1 MKTPYRILKLRSG
14 EEIITKIASQTKDK
28 LIIERPMIFMTR
40 VMIDP
45 YSGKQKE
52 LTVLKDWLS
61 NTNEIQTKI
70 PKDFIATFLIP
81 DRDVIELYS
90 LEKEKE
96 DVNTEVKRKII
107 DTSVDD
113 IKSRMKN
120 SVEFSEEQLEEVLK
134 MMKDQYLNNPDM
146 LDDMINDDDDEEYDI
161 SNEVELTP
169 QMKNFI
175 TLTMFIP
182 PEALIPMVNAGML
195 DPRDIKDLINSLT
208 NNDHNYIGDD
218 KKRQQEED
226 FGNSWKDW
234 SPDIKDYF
242 K

>member
-28 LIIERPMIFMTR
+28 LVIERSMIFITR
-40 VMIDP
+40 IMIDP

-81 DRDVIELYS
+81 DIDVVELYS

-96 DVNTEVKRKII
+96 DVNTEVRRQII
-107 DTSVDD
+107 DTSSDD
-113 IKSRMKN
+113 IKKEMKDPI
-120 SVEFSEEQLEEVLK
+120 SFSDEKLEEALK
-134 MMKDQYLNNPDM
+134 MMKDQYLNDPEM
-146 LDDMINDDDDEEYDI
+146 LDDMINDEDVEFEDE
-161 SNEVELTP
+161 SMTP
-169 QMKNFI
+169 EMKNFI
-175 TLTMFIP
+175 TLTMFLP
-182 PEALIPMVNAGML
+182 PEALLPMVQAGML
-195 DPRDIKDLINSLT
+195 DPRDIKDLIDSLM
-208 NNDHNYIGDD
+208 NDNHNYNGDD
-218 KKRQQEED
+218 KKRQEEED
-226 FGNSWKDW
+226 FGNSWRDW

-242 K
+242 N

>member
-28 LIIERPMIFMTR
+28 LVIERPMIFMTR
-40 VMIDP
+40 IMIDP

-81 DRDVIELYS
+81 DIDVVELYS

-96 DVNTEVKRKII
+96 DVNAEVRRKII
-107 DTSVDD
+107 DTSSDD
-113 IKSRMKN
+113 IKKEMKEPI
-120 SVEFSEEQLEEVLK
+120 SFSDEKLEEALQ
-134 MMKDQYLNNPDM
+134 MMKDQYLNDPEM
-146 LDDMINDDDDEEYDI
+146 LDDMINDEDVEFEDE
-161 SNEVELTP
+161 NMTP
-169 QMKNFI
+169 EMKNFI
-175 TLTMFIP
+175 TLTMFLP
-182 PEALIPMVNAGML
+182 PEALLPMVNAGML
-195 DPRDIKDLINSLT
+195 DPRDIKDLIDSLM
-208 NNDHNYIGDD
+208 NDNHNYNGDD
-218 KKRQQEED
+218 ERRQEEED

-234 SPDIKDYF
+234 SPDIRDYF

>member
-14 EEIITKIASQTKDK
+14 EEIIAKIASQTKDK
-28 LIIERPMIFMTR
+28 LVIERPMIFMTR
-40 VMIDP
+40 IMIDP
-45 YSGKQKE
+45 YNGKQKE

-81 DRDVIELYS
+81 DSDVIELYS

-96 DVNTEVKRKII
+96 DISTEIKRKII

-113 IKSRMKN
+113 IKNEMKDP
-120 SVEFSEEQLEEVLK
+120 VDFSEEKLEEVLQK
-134 MMKDQYLNNPDM
+134 IKDNYLNSPDM
-146 LDDMINDDDDEEYDI
+146 LDDMINDEDDEDDI
-161 SNEVELTP
+161 NIEEELTP

-175 TLTMFIP
+175 TLTMFLP

-195 DPRDIKDLINSLT
+195 DPRDIKDLIDSLM
-208 NNDHNYIGDD
+208 NDNHNYNGDD
-218 KKRQQEED
+218 ERRQEEED

-234 SPDIKDYF
+234 SPDIRDYF

>member
-28 LIIERPMIFMTR
+28 LVIERPMIFMTR
-40 VMIDP
+40 IMIDP

-81 DRDVIELYS
+81 DIDVVELYS

-96 DVNTEVKRKII
+96 DINAEVRRKII
-107 DTSVDD
+107 DTSSDD
-113 IKSRMKN
+113 IKKEMKEPI
-120 SVEFSEEQLEEVLK
+120 SFSDEKLEEALQ
-134 MMKDQYLNNPDM
+134 MMKDQYLNDPEM
-146 LDDMINDDDDEEYDI
+146 LDDMINDEDVEFEDE
-161 SNEVELTP
+161 NMTP
-169 QMKNFI
+169 EMKNFI
-175 TLTMFIP
+175 TLTMFLP
-182 PEALIPMVNAGML
+182 PEALLPMVNAGML
-195 DPRDIKDLINSLT
+195 DPRDIKDLIDSLM
-208 NNDHNYIGDD
+208 NDNHNYNGDD
-218 KKRQQEED
+218 ERRQEEED

-234 SPDIKDYF
+234 SPDIRDYF

>member
-28 LIIERPMIFMTR
+28 LVIERPMIFITR
-40 VMIDP
+40 IMIDP

-81 DRDVIELYS
+81 DIDVVELYS

-96 DVNTEVKRKII
+96 DVNTEVRRQII
-107 DTSVDD
+107 DTSSDD
-113 IKSRMKN
+113 IKKEMKDPI
-120 SVEFSEEQLEEVLK
+120 SFSDEKLEEALK
-134 MMKDQYLNNPDM
+134 MMKDQYLNDPEM
-146 LDDMINDDDDEEYDI
+146 LDDMINDEDVEFEDE
-161 SNEVELTP
+161 SMTP
-169 QMKNFI
+169 EMKNFI
-175 TLTMFIP
+175 TLTMFLP
-182 PEALIPMVNAGML
+182 PEALLPMVQAGML
-195 DPRDIKDLINSLT
+195 DPRDIKDLIDSLM
-208 NNDHNYIGDD
+208 NDNHNYNGDD
-218 KKRQQEED
+218 KKRQEEED
-226 FGNSWKDW
+226 FGNSWRDW

-242 K
+242 N